1 MKAPPRAPVSSAYSY
16 SPMMEYSHEEP
27 HFVRPPKS
35 SRVTHYSTRPS
46 KSQHDYVS
54 HASEIV
60 PIVAE
65 SSLRYGER
73 ILPTGAAAHAP
84 AQAPV
89 SAQPLRPIH
98 RHRTQRTRVVV
109 RPKMQSSVEY
119 YQPAETTPAPPPA
132 PIVEDYSYP
141 ASAYEP
147 EVNHPQVESIAM
159 EPVKSEFTELA
170 EPVASQQV
178 KPSSDRGLPEN
189 LLNYI
194 RQMQGQVIPEKSQS
208 DLNQEAQLSGQS
220 KSALPASESHESDK
234 EPPKPEI
241 QSDGGALVSPTP
253 YKEPESIPLL
263 TQLPIQQSSIKID
276 HQNTIPS
283 SFPTIHSQ
291 WQQSFSSV
299 HSPSAPTQ
307 YQASDYVYRPPE
319 LKVMRNLPRYK
330 EPLPQLLPQTP
341 SLVSPLRHSFVN
353 PSNSKKTSQSV
364 AKDPSTAPQHSQFVY
379 SVSHAHSQPNFSF
392 SAPGSFPSVY
402 QSSYPSSDNFGLTNF
417 QRQSQLKS
425 HQTSQPATYLPS
437 GLNAAASME
446 SSQWIKPSEKAGAKS
461 KFLNTFGHR
470 LSHFF

>member
-1 MKAPPRAPVSSAYSY
+1 
-16 SPMMEYSHEEP
+16 MMEYSHEQP

-35 SRVTHYSTRPS
+35 SRVPHYSTRPS

-73 ILPTGAAAHAP
+73 ILPKGAAAP
-84 AQAPV
+84 AQTPV
-89 SAQPLRPIH
+89 SAQPSRPIH

-119 YQPAETTPAPPPA
+119 YQPSETTPAPPPV
-132 PIVEDYSYP
+132 PILEDFSYP

-147 EVNHPQVESIAM
+147 EVSRPQVESIAM
-159 EPVKSEFTELA
+159 DPVKSEFTDLA

-178 KPSSDRGLPEN
+178 KPSSERVLPEN

-194 RQMQGQVIPEKSQS
+194 RQMQGKVIPEKG
-208 DLNQEAQLSGQS
+208 DLNQETQLSGNS

-234 EPPKPEI
+234 EQPKPEI
-241 QSDGGALVSPTP
+241 QSDGDALVSSTP
-253 YKEPESIPLL
+253 SKEPESIPLL

-283 SFPTIHSQ
+283 SFPAIQSQ

-299 HSPSAPTQ
+299 YSPSAPAK

-341 SLVSPLRHSFVN
+341 SLVSPLGHSFVN

-364 AKDPSTAPQHSQFVY
+364 AKGTATAPQHSQFVY

-392 SAPGSFPSVY
+392 PAPGSFPSVY
-402 QSSYPSSDNFGLTNF
+402 QSSYPSSDNFGLSNF
-417 QRQSQLKS
+417 RQSQLKS
-425 HQTSQPATYLPS
+425 HQASQPAPYLPS
-437 GLNAAASME
+437 GLNAAASIE